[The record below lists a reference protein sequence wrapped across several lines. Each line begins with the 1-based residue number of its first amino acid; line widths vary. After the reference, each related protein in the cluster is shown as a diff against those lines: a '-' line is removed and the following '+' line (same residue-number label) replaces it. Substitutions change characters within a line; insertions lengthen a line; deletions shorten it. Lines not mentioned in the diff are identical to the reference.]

1 MTTQQQRVVLGRQNN
16 EAHPREAAFG
26 SRYSVIKDLLN
37 RRSAGNRGGVSI
49 SPVPASSA
57 NISLRQHELAVGI
70 RPPASYVTQA
80 PPTIFTSFAGYVP
93 KGTAASKYSIRKGLF
108 LAGRMDDGID
118 YEGMAPVQDYVSVQ
132 KGGVTSFR
140 YYNFDDKP
148 VSHGDYLI
156 WDVIDPD
163 VSKNGAQLSK
173 IKSYTNQHLPA
184 GTIPIE
190 AKPLSQIELR
200 EFPIHAYKIY
210 LSNPSAFIDF
220 NNKSTFVKAAKFN
233 GDADAVD
240 RYIVHG
246 IIMPVV
252 RAANVLGIQFNDEAA
267 LKKAIADYNVGLT
280 PGASKDSSNQ
290 AMLAL
295 GAQYDAWIDVWSR
308 CFGMALAVGHSR
320 DLVKVI
326 LRP

>member
-1 MTTQQQRVVLGRQNN
+1 MLGRQNN

-26 SRYSVIKDLLN
+26 SRYTVIKDLLN
-37 RRSAGNRGGVSI
+37 RRSGGNRAGTPL

-70 RPPASYVTQA
+70 RPPASYVTQS
-80 PPTIFTSFAGYVP
+80 PPSIFTSFAGYVP
-93 KGTAASKYSIRKGLF
+93 KGSNASKYSIRKSLF
-108 LAGRMDDGID
+108 LAGRMDDGVD

-140 YYNFDDKP
+140 YYNFEDKP
-148 VSHGDYLI
+148 ISHGDYLI
-156 WDVIDPD
+156 WDVLDPD
-163 VSKNGAQLSK
+163 VSKNNAQLAK

-210 LSNPSAFIDF
+210 QANPSAFIDMA
-220 NNKSTFVKAAKFN
+220 NAATYVKMSKMS

-252 RAANVLGIQFNDEAA
+252 RAAKVLNQGFANEDA

-280 PGASKDSSNQ
+280 PNGPAESSNLS
-290 AMLAL
+290 MLAL
-295 GAQYDAWIDVWSR
+295 GAQYDAWMDVWSR